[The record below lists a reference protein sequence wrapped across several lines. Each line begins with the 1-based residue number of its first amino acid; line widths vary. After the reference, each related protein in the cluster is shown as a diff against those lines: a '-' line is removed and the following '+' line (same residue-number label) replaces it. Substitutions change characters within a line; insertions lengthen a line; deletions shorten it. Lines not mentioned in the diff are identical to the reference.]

1 MPHELVLPAY
11 ILAVSLIAFAIMLCD
26 LGRDR
31 RGKDPLPWPLWAASC
46 PLAKSAP

>member
-26 LGRDR
+26 LGRD
-31 RGKDPLPWPLWAASC
+31 LPQEAP
-46 PLAKSAP
+46 SARLLPFS